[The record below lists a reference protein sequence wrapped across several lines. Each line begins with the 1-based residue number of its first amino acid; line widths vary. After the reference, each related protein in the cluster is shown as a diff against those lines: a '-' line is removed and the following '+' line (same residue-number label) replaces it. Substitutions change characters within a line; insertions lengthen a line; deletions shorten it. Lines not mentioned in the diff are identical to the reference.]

1 VLPPP
6 PGGSGTPARRPAAAE
21 AVIEAA
27 PSEPAATEPVELL
40 RSAKFVLAG
49 SDERLDVSCGT
60 VKAGGSGNALLNN
73 FPAGTCTVR
82 VGAATTSVSVQE
94 PRKVECTLVE
104 GTLSCR

>member
-1 VLPPP
+1 MEKMLMVATHFWVKSKWHTW
-6 PGGSGTPARRPAAAE
+6 PGTSAA
-21 AVIEAA
+21 
-27 PSEPAATEPVELL
+27 SEPAATEPVELL